1 MNTAIAF
8 FIFKRPD
15 TTERVFKAIQQ
26 VKPSRLLVVADGPR
40 SDRPGEVEQCAA
52 TRAIIDQV
60 DWDCEVLKNYSDVNL
75 GCAKRVSSG
84 LDWVFNLV
92 EEAIIL
98 EDDCV
103 PHLTFFEFCEE
114 LLSRYRHDTRIMSIS
129 GQNVQLGHESTHNS
143 YYFSRYNHCWG
154 WATWKRA
161 WHEFDFSMKL
171 WPEVRAN
178 NVLKDILL
186 DDRAVKYWSRIFQNT
201 SDQKYNSW
209 AYRWTLACWLQGG
222 LSIIS
227 SVNLVSNVGFSL
239 DATNTQ
245 TIAANNPY
253 AAMPTQPIQFPLKH
267 PKYVVRNSQADT
279 ITQNYFYNPTLFIRL
294 QRKIKRVIS
303 FN

>member
-52 TRAIIDQV
+52 TRAIIDRV
-60 DWDCEVLKNYSDVNL
+60 DWDCEVLKNYSEVNL

-84 LDWVFNLV
+84 LDWVFSLV

-129 GQNVQLGHESTHNS
+129 GQNVQLGHESTHTS

-171 WPEVRAN
+171 WPEVRDN

-253 AAMPTQPIQFPLKH
+253 AAMPTQPIQFPLQH

-279 ITQNYFYNPTLFIRL
+279 ITQNYFYNPTLLIRL
-294 QRKIKRVIS
+294 QRKIKRMIS